1 MFKSVRKSTHFSRL
15 FIAALALSAAS
26 AFAGWSKDGEAQ
38 ATFSGTGPAG
48 FKIDGKTPDV
58 SVKDDGKN
66 FTVVVALKNLT
77 TGIGLR
83 DSHMREKYL
92 EVEKFPD
99 ATLSVPLSSL
109 KLEDG
114 KTSEAE
120 GKGTFSVHGK
130 SKELSFKYKANCKS
144 GTCDIEG
151 TIPVNMKD
159 FDVNV
164 PSYLGVT
171 VKPDIVVKTSFKAK
185 KN

>member
-1 MFKSVRKSTHFSRL
+1 MIRARTRFLVAVFTFV
-15 FIAALALSAAS
+15 AAS
-26 AFAGWSKDGEAQ
+26 AFAGWTKDGEAQ

-66 FTVVVALKNLT
+66 FTVVVNLKTLT

-99 ATLSVPLSSL
+99 ATLAVPLSAI

-114 KTSEAE
+114 KVNE
-120 GKGTFSVHGK
+120 GETKGTFSVHGK
-130 SKELSFKYKANCKS
+130 SKEVSFKYKANCKAS
-144 GTCDIEG
+144 ACDIEG
-151 TIPVNMKD
+151 SLPLNMKE

-171 VKPDIVVKTSFKAK
+171 VKPDITIKTTFKAK
-185 KN
+185 KS